1 MPSLFVVMIFM
12 PAAAAAL
19 LLLLDAKAPPVR
31 ARWTALIAT
40 LATCVVSLG
49 VASQFLALPETHPS
63 ERGPVH
69 PRLEVRKVWLD
80 VVSGP
85 SVGTSATGGSTVSGS
100 SAVKLEFYLGL
111 DGISLAMILL
121 TTVLTI
127 SAVLVSWTAIQE
139 RSAEFYASLLI
150 LETGLIGVFC
160 AFDLVLFYVFF
171 EFTLIPLFFLVGIW
185 GGPLRRYA
193 AGKFF
198 IYTLA
203 GSVITLLGLI
213 WLVTESYKLSLAL
226 GLPLTTPFSIPDLSR
241 FLAEHPLPEELQATL
256 FLMIAAGFMVKVP
269 LFPFHTWLP
278 LAHVE
283 APTAGSVLLAGV
295 LLKLGSYGFLRLC
308 LPMLPHACEHVG
320 TPLIGALSVVG
331 IIYGSL
337 CALAQNDIKKLVAY
351 SSVAHLGFCMLGLF
365 ALNTEGISGGV
376 LQMINHGL
384 STGALFCIVGMFYE
398 RYHTRQLSELGGLA
412 SKLPLL
418 GVAMVFTS
426 FASIGLP
433 GLNGFVGEMLALIG
447 MFKRDPIYGILG
459 ATGVVLGAW
468 YLLGVLQKAFF
479 GTLLEP
485 HQASL
490 GHGISGR
497 GNSGHDDHEP
507 IADLNAREV
516 LTLAPLLGL
525 CVWLGLFPQPA
536 LDLIRPDVEAVT
548 KLYSE
553 VRAVRLSKPMQTSAA
568 AQTTGVPAVENA
580 MASEAQPAADSQP
593 NVNAN
598 EPAAADASQP
608 AVPGEG
614 RP

>member
-1 MPSLFVVMIFM
+1 MPSLLVILIVL
-12 PAAAAAL
+12 PAAAAAM

-31 ARWTALIAT
+31 ARWAALLAT
-40 LATCVVSLG
+40 LATFLVSLG
-49 VASQFLALPETHPS
+49 VASQFLSINRSGIEGTSPVHAHMEQTYTWLTIVPETA
-63 ERGPVH
+63 
-69 PRLEVRKVWLD
+69 D
-80 VVSGP
+80 VP
-85 SVGTSATGGSTVSGS
+85 PIT
-100 SAVKLEFYLGL
+100 LQFHLGL
-111 DGISLAMILL
+111 DGISLAMVLL
-121 TTVLTI
+121 TTLLTI
-127 SAVLVSWTAIQE
+127 SAVLVSWTAISE

-160 AFDLVLFYVFF
+160 AFDLLLFYVFF
-171 EFTLIPLFFLVGIW
+171 EFTLIPLFFMVGIW

-213 WLVTESYKLSLAL
+213 WLVVETYHVGIASHT
-226 GLPLTTPFSIPDLSR
+226 PLTTPFSIPAITEL
-241 FLAEHPLPEELQATL
+241 LAVHALPMETQVIL

-308 LPMLPHACEHVG
+308 LPTVPGACLSVG
-320 TPLIGALSVVG
+320 MPLIGTLSVIG
-331 IIYGSL
+331 IVYGSF

-365 ALNTEGISGGV
+365 ALNSEGISGGV
-376 LQMINHGL
+376 LQMVNHGL

-412 SKLPLL
+412 NRMPLL
-418 GVAMVFTS
+418 AVAMVFTS

-433 GLNGFVGEMLALIG
+433 GLNGFVGEVLSLMG
-447 MFKRDPIYGILG
+447 MFKRDPILAMIG

-479 GTLLEP
+479 GPLQEP
-485 HQASL
+485 HHD
-490 GHGISGR
+490 GHA
-497 GNSGHDDHEP
+497 EP
-507 IADLNAREV
+507 VADLNAREV
-516 LTLAPLLGL
+516 MALLPLLTMCL
-525 CVWLGLFPQPA
+525 WLGLFPQGL
-536 LDLIRPDVEAVT
+536 LDLIRPDVESIA
-548 KLYSE
+548 KLYGDVHATKGTGAKNYSLKRPSDADESADAAQPENVERKAPQANPNPNPNLLNPAAPEAPKSE
-553 VRAVRLSKPMQTSAA
+553 VRP
-568 AQTTGVPAVENA
+568 
-580 MASEAQPAADSQP
+580 
-593 NVNAN
+593 
-598 EPAAADASQP
+598 
-608 AVPGEG
+608 
-614 RP
+614 

>member
-31 ARWTALIAT
+31 ARWTALLAT
-40 LATCVVSLG
+40 LATCLVSLA
-49 VASQFLALPETHPS
+49 VASQFLALPVAHPS

-69 PRLEVRKVWLD
+69 PRMEVRQVWLD
-80 VVSGP
+80 VAQAGP
-85 SVGTSATGGSTVSGS
+85 SSP
-100 SAVKLEFYLGL
+100 AVKLEFYLGL
-111 DGISLAMILL
+111 DGISLAMVLL
-121 TTVLTI
+121 TTILSI
-127 SAVLVSWTAIQE
+127 SAVLVSWTSIKE

-160 AFDLVLFYVFF
+160 AFDLLLFYVFF
-171 EFTLIPLFFLVGIW
+171 EFTLIPLFFMVGIW

-213 WLVTESYKLSLAL
+213 WLVIESYRLAL
-226 GLPLTTPFSIPDLSR
+226 ASGHPLATPFSIPDLSG
-241 FLAEHPLPEELQATL
+241 FLADNPLPAELQATL

-283 APTAGSVLLAGV
+283 APTAGSVMLAGV
-295 LLKLGSYGFLRLC
+295 LLKLGTYGFLRLC
-308 LPMLPHACEHVG
+308 LPMLPDACLKTG
-320 TPLIGALSVVG
+320 LPLVATLSVIG
-331 IIYGSL
+331 IIYGSF

-351 SSVAHLGFCMLGLF
+351 SSVAHLGFCMLGIF

-398 RYHTRQLSELGGLA
+398 RYHTRLLSDLGGLA
-412 SKLPLL
+412 SKLPILA
-418 GVAMVFTS
+418 VAMVFTS

-433 GLNGFVGEMLALIG
+433 GLNGFVGEVLALIG
-447 MFKRDPIYGILG
+447 MFKRDPIYAILG
-459 ATGVVLGAW
+459 ASGVVLGAW

-479 GTLLEP
+479 GPLQEP
-485 HQASL
+485 HHSA
-490 GHGISGR
+490 GHGEG
-497 GNSGHDDHEP
+497 HEP
-507 IADLNAREV
+507 ISDLNAREV

-525 CVWLGLFPQPA
+525 CVWLGLFPQPT
-536 LDLIRPDVEAVT
+536 LDLIRPDVEAIT
-548 KLYSE
+548 KLYAE
-553 VRAVRLSKPMQTSAA
+553 VRAVRLPPTAMIDHQTRNSGEPSVDTAA
-568 AQTTGVPAVENA
+568 ADDAQT
-580 MASEAQPAADSQP
+580 AARSRS
-593 NVNAN
+593 NAN
-598 EPAAADASQP
+598 EEIPADATKP

>member
-40 LATCVVSLG
+40 LATCAVSLG
-49 VASQFLALPETHPS
+49 VAAQFLAIPETHPS
-63 ERGPVH
+63 DRGPVQ
-69 PRLEVRKVWLD
+69 PRMEVRQVWLD
-80 VVSGP
+80 VVP
-85 SVGTSATGGSTVSGS
+85 SVSSGAAS
-100 SAVKLEFYLGL
+100 NSAVKLEFYLGL

-160 AFDLVLFYVFF
+160 AFDLLLFYVFF
-171 EFTLIPLFFLVGIW
+171 EFTLIPLFFMVGIW

-226 GLPLTTPFSIPDLSR
+226 AHPLTTPFSIPDLSR
-241 FLAEHPLPEELQATL
+241 LLADHPLPPELQATL

-283 APTAGSVLLAGV
+283 APTAGSVMLAGV

-308 LPMLPHACEHVG
+308 LPMLPDACKHVG
-320 TPLIGALSVVG
+320 MPLIGALSVVG
-331 IIYGSL
+331 IIYGSF

-351 SSVAHLGFCMLGLF
+351 SSVAHLGFCMLGIF

-433 GLNGFVGEMLALIG
+433 GLNGFVGEVLALIG
-447 MFKRDPIYGILG
+447 MFKSEGGALYAMLG
-459 ATGVVLGAW
+459 ASGVVLGAW

-479 GTLLEP
+479 GPLLEP
-485 HQASL
+485 HHATH
-490 GHGISGR
+490 GHGSHG
-497 GNSGHDDHEP
+497 DAHEP
-507 IADLNAREV
+507 ITDLNAREV
-516 LTLAPLLGL
+516 LTLAPLLTL
-525 CVWLGLFPQPA
+525 CVVLGLFPQPA

-548 KLYSE
+548 KLYGE
-553 VRAVRLSKPMQTSAA
+553 VKAVKLSKTTDAA
-568 AQTTGVPAVENA
+568 RKTRATGVPAVKTVETG
-580 MASEAQPAADSQP
+580 EAQPAADPQL
-593 NVNAN
+593 NVKAN

-608 AVPGEG
+608 VVPGEG